1 MERNQMVVDGIAVHG
16 DYLILADNTILAAS
30 YFDRAK
36 VKVKAIS
43 ASLGGKGLW
52 FQYKTFSTKGESFRT
67 VFKPVVMGRDHFIY
81 TTSVNKEVGTRYLIT
96 TEDHLYED
104 VYDFLMTNYK
114 LPLLKNWMP
123 SLVAAFLDG
132 RDVYKE
138 SPYSTYKCARAGA
151 RIPLHGEYTPLEDIR
166 VYDFA
171 CLTEEKLETAVST
184 LLRTGKIRIA
194 GRLSEPLEF
203 KDFSE
208 YMEKYGNLSAAKLE
222 EQIKPLVPLK
232 GAVDTFA
239 GLKKRMYP
247 QQAAIVNGLVALM
260 ESGARY
266 GLDVAEMGCGK
277 TEMGMALVDAAMN
290 KKWLKSHPG
299 KTLKDAYLEEAVHY
313 RAIMMAPGHLIGKW
327 KEEILSE
334 IPAARV
340 EVIDDFKKLVALRK
354 EGKKPVGRRWY
365 LISKD
370 FCKLGSQYS
379 PIPSVVGTSYVV
391 KNYCVDCFENYGEYF
406 YQAGTGKKAHCPKCG
421 GKHFKP
427 TALVGE
433 GRYRGLMCPKCNNLL
448 LSGKK
453 GELEADVLKP
463 SDFASRTGANSVCAV
478 CGQQLWGVDAANVS
492 NIIGA
497 KEHEPRWHKITHY
510 KNYAHKAKTTAFVL
524 KGHEQEYMA
533 SVGMADES
541 YTECQR
547 AKGPRKYAPSL
558 YIKKYLKGYFD
569 VCVLDEV
576 HKYENGGTA
585 QSNAAS
591 ALHSASRFTLGLT
604 GTLSNGNAASFFYL
618 LYMLD
623 PDRMQKRGYA
633 YTDVMKFVSAYG
645 SVETVYAGGKI
656 DDDGV
661 YNASSR
667 GRVIQAPKVCPGIS
681 PLLFTDFLL
690 DRCVMLSLEDLSK
703 YLPPLIEQVVPV
715 SLPPEVAGAYRQA
728 TGTLVQLARTKEG
741 GRTALSNMLQIGLS
755 YPDKPY
761 GRSPIKSGNFKDLI
775 LCRPENFDCYKNE
788 RLPKEDQLV
797 SIVTRELSENRN
809 CFIYCSYTGQ
819 EESNVMGR
827 LKEVL
832 VQAGIPGNEIYILR
846 AESPAALQRETFFHE
861 RAAEG
866 VRVFICNCKLVETG
880 LDFCFTHKGK
890 AYNYPTL
897 IFYQISYEL
906 SVMWQASRRAWR
918 LSQTEECRNYYLA
931 YEGTAQMAALELMAE
946 KQVAASAI
954 QGKFSVDGLAAMA
967 KGTDPRIALAQKLSD
982 SDFVSGSG
990 LSKMFDALNNRNG
1003 NKSGELDDAE
1013 MGMLFSEL
1021 MGEDFVLKQVESDTS
1036 SEQADDLFAMA
1047 ALLEKVSEKEERQVK
1062 NETSSSMDG
1071 VDSMDHAQ
1079 MATDS
1084 FKIFTVMHDSSL
1096 FEEEKKTQR
1105 KKKRKAL
1112 ENQLDLFELFGTCV

>member
-1 MERNQMVVDGIAVHG
+1 MERNQMVVDGIIVNG
-16 DYLILADNTILAAS
+16 DYLLLTDNTVLAAA

-67 VFKPVVMGRDHFIY
+67 VFKPVIMGRDHFVY

-96 TEDHLYED
+96 TEAHLYED

-123 SLVAAFLDG
+123 PLVEAFLDA

-138 SPYSTYKCARAGA
+138 SPYCTYKSARSGVC
-151 RIPLHGEYTPLEDIR
+151 IPLHGEYMPLEDIR
-166 VYDFA
+166 VYDFD
-171 CLTEEKLETAVST
+171 CLTEEKLETAVSN
-184 LLRTGKIRIA
+184 LLRTRKIQIA

-208 YMEKYGNLSAAKLE
+208 YMEKYGNLAAAKLE

-247 QQAAIVNGLVALM
+247 QQAAVVNGLVALM

-266 GLDVAEMGCGK
+266 GLNVAEMGCGK

-299 KTLKDAYLEEAVHY
+299 KTLKDVYLEEAVSY

-327 KEEILSE
+327 EEEILSE

-340 EVIDDFKKLVALRK
+340 EIIDDFKKLVALRK
-354 EGKKPVGRRWY
+354 EGKKPIGRNWY

-379 PIPSVVGTSYVV
+379 PIPSVVGSSYVV
-391 KNYCVDCFENYGEYF
+391 KNYCVDCFESHGMYF
-406 YQAGTGKKAHCPKCG
+406 YQVGTGKKAHCPNCG
-421 GKHFKP
+421 GKNFKP
-427 TALVGE
+427 KALVGE

-453 GELEADVLKP
+453 SELNTDVLRP
-463 SDFASRTGANSVCAV
+463 SDFASRTVTNSVCAV
-478 CGQQLWGVDAANVS
+478 CGEQLWGVDAANVS

-497 KEHEPRWHKITHY
+497 KEHEPRWYKITHF
-510 KNYAHKAKTTAFVL
+510 KNYAHKAKTTSFVL
-524 KGHEQEYMA
+524 KGHEQEYME
-533 SVGMADES
+533 SVGMSDEP

-547 AKGPRKYAPSL
+547 TKGPRKYAPSL

-576 HKYENGGTA
+576 HKYENGSTA

-591 ALHSASRFTLGLT
+591 ALHSASKFTLGLT

-623 PDRMQKRGYA
+623 PNRMQKRGYT

-645 SVETVYAGGKI
+645 SVETVYEGGKM
-656 DDDGV
+656 DDDSV

-667 GRVIQAPKVCPGIS
+667 GRVVQTPKVCPGIS

-715 SLPPEVAGAYRQA
+715 SLPLEVESAYHKA
-728 TGTLVQLARTKEG
+728 TGRLVQLARTKEG

-761 GRSPIKSGNFKDLI
+761 GRSLIKSGNFKDLV
-775 LCRPENFDCYKNE
+775 LCRLENFERYKNVW
-788 RLPKEDQLV
+788 LPKEEKLV
-797 SIVTRELSENRN
+797 SIVTNELSENRN

-819 EESNVMGR
+819 EETNVMGR
-827 LKEVL
+827 LKEIL

-846 AESPAALQRETFFHE
+846 AESPAALQREAFFHE

-880 LDFCFTHKGK
+880 LDFCFTHKGR

-906 SVMWQASRRAWR
+906 SVMWQASRRGWR
-918 LSQTEECRNYYLA
+918 LSQTEECRNYYLV
-931 YEGTAQMAALELMAE
+931 YEKTAQMAALELMAE

-982 SDFVSGSG
+982 SDYVSGSG

-1003 NKSGELDDAE
+1003 NKTGELDDAE

-1021 MGEDFVLKQVESDTS
+1021 MGEDFVLKQVESDAS
-1036 SEQADDLFAMA
+1036 SEQTDDLFAMA
-1047 ALLEKVSEKEERQVK
+1047 TILEKVSVKEAWQANKVI
-1062 NETSSSMDG
+1062 SSSMDDVG
-1071 VDSMDHAQ
+1071 NMNHAE
-1079 MATDS
+1079 MGTNP
-1084 FKIFTVMHDSSL
+1084 FRIFTIMHDASL
-1096 FEEEKKTQR
+1096 FEEEKKTQK
-1105 KKKRKAL
+1105 KKKRKIL
-1112 ENQLDLFELFGTCV
+1112 ENQMDLFNLFGSCV